1 MGIARIKR
9 NLDVDTQ
16 DVGVRCNLNDAIGLS
31 FASIYCRRQR
41 KGGKRCCRFLPA
53 LFLFLQK
60 EGSAEVFGPF
70 FGTLFFLTL
79 LSISLIL
86 VYFKSRIEKI
96 AMIFLNQKQ
105 SWEII

>member
-1 MGIARIKR
+1 MKETME
-9 NLDVDTQ
+9 L
-16 DVGVRCNLNDAIGLS
+16 LK
-31 FASIYCRRQR
+31 SI
-41 KGGKRCCRFLPA
+41 
-53 LFLFLQK
+53 
-60 EGSAEVFGPF
+60 AEVFGPF